1 MAYIASSA
9 SNFQDLIDKV
19 KANLVA
25 NGWLNLLDSV
35 VSSSRELYFKNSVT
49 DVIIG
54 FKEVSSS
61 PDYFNLLLNSCS
73 SYSGSFDW
81 FNQIGSIPHFPNNT
95 ASSGNA
101 MPVLACLNTPMNY
114 WAFIDNDRLILVVK
128 CNTSYNSCYLGKF
141 EQYGSPNQYPK
152 PIFVGGHAKNSTML
166 NSYTGFENE
175 CFIYENAEKKN
186 NCGARLRKYDS
197 TWLSIGNSSLQLD
210 TGFGAIYPTSSL
222 GIENNYTTDGTYDVE
237 PLILYTDTSAAGEL
251 KNIFW
256 LAGRGLSAESEI
268 TIDSV
273 NYIIF
278 PNIFRT
284 TNKDFYCIKKS

>member
-19 KANLVA
+19 KVNLTS
-25 NGWLNLLDSV
+25 NGWVNLQDSV
-35 VSSSRELYFKNSVT
+35 VSSSRELYFKNSIT
-49 DVIIG
+49 NVIIG
-54 FKEVSSS
+54 FKEVSNST
-61 PDYFNLLLNSCS
+61 DYFNLLLNSCN
-73 SYSGSFDW
+73 SYSNSLDF

-101 MPVLACLNTPMNY
+101 MPVLSLINTPMNY

-128 CNTSYNSCYLGKF
+128 CNTSYNSCYLGRF
-141 EQYGSPNQYPK
+141 EQLGSPNQYPK
-152 PIFVGGHAKNSTML
+152 PIFIGGNATNSTML
-166 NSYTGFENE
+166 NSSTASTNE
-175 CFIYENAEKKN
+175 CFCFENSEKKN
-186 NCGARLRKYDS
+186 NGGARFRKYDG
-197 TWLSIGNSSLQLD
+197 TWLSLANGSSNLED
-210 TGFGAIYPTSSL
+210 TFGAIYPTYQL
-222 GIENNYTTDGTYDVE
+222 GILNSYTTDLTYDVE

-256 LAGRGLSAESEI
+256 LNGRGLSAESEI
-268 TIDSV
+268 IIDGE

-284 TNKDFYCIKKS
+284 TNKDFYCIKKV